1 MRSSHH
7 TTANLVQQ
15 FATEPA
21 EWLRFRERPVVH
33 LGGEQ
38 ILLVRQPQR
47 PDEAQKE
54 LASFPTPEAAN
65 EYLRSNF
72 PEAASQG

>member
-1 MRSSHH
+1 MADFYAARAG
-7 TTANLVQQ
+7 TNAGAPLDGFLTA
-15 FATEPA
+15 
-21 EWLRFRERPVVH
+21 VH
-33 LGGEQ
+33 